1 VSAKPEATDAQP
13 ARIRIDRRP
22 IWIILLE
29 RSLRPAAFL
38 LLALAFV
45 AVLQADP
52 PAGLTVAGLR
62 ALGVFGL
69 CLVLWVTGLLP
80 LAVTSLLA
88 IALVPLAGV
97 LKAPEAYSLFGNEAI
112 FFILGA
118 FILAAAMMRTGLS
131 ARLALGF
138 LQRVGTSPRRL
149 LAGVMAAT
157 ALTCFAMPSHAAA
170 AMVFPI
176 VLEIV
181 RALGLQASRSRY
193 ATALLMA
200 CAWGAG
206 IGSNLALV
214 SSARAALSIGFLTEA
229 GAPGIPFGKW
239 TLLAAP
245 MVAVQLVAA
254 FAVLLK
260 FFPIDVQTTAPAL
273 DALQSRLKAMGKVS
287 GPERLAGLVLL
298 GAITAWIYGG
308 LDWGLANVA
317 VVASV
322 ALYVLR
328 VLTWKD
334 AEDYVNWGIFLLYGG
349 AIALGA
355 ALDRSGAAAW
365 LADRTL
371 GAWVESPW
379 ALVAS
384 LSAISVVLSEGIS
397 NSAVVAAIAPLAIA
411 LGREFS
417 IDPAIPV
424 LAVTMPAGLA
434 FAMPTATPAM
444 ALAFSYGGLRVRD
457 TLAAG
462 LVADLVAW
470 LIFLAMAFLWA
481 PLAGYGLG

>member
-1 VSAKPEATDAQP
+1 MSAKPET
-13 ARIRIDRRP
+13 RGLSRVRIDRRP
-22 IWIILLE
+22 LWILLLE

-38 LLALAFV
+38 ALGWGFV
-45 AVLQADP
+45 AVVQAAP
-52 PAGLTVAGLR
+52 PEGLTVAGLR
-62 ALGVFGL
+62 ALAVFGL
-69 CLVLWVTGLLP
+69 CLILWVTGMLP

-88 IALVPLAGV
+88 IALVPMAGV
-97 LKAPEAYSLFGNEAI
+97 LAPPEAYSLFGNEAI

-118 FILAAAMMRTGLS
+118 FILAAAMMKTGLS

-138 LQRVGTSPRRL
+138 LNRVGTSPRRL
-149 LAGVMAAT
+149 IAGVMSAT

-176 VLEIV
+176 VLEVV
-181 RALGLQASRSRY
+181 RALDLRPSRSRY
-193 ATALLMA
+193 AKALLLA

-214 SSARAALSIGFLTEA
+214 SSARAALSLGFLTDA
-229 GAPGIPFGKW
+229 GVPGIPFGTW

-245 MVAVQLVAA
+245 MVVLQLIAG
-254 FAVLLK
+254 FVLLLA
-260 FFPIDVQTTAPAL
+260 FFPPDVQSTAPAVT
-273 DALQSRLKAMGKVS
+273 ALQAHMKELGKVRWD
-287 GPERLAGLVLL
+287 ERLAGLVLL
-298 GAITAWIYGG
+298 GAIFAWSIGG
-308 LDWGLANVA
+308 LELGLANVA
-317 VVASV
+317 IVAGV
-322 ALYVLR
+322 ALYVFR

-355 ALDRSGAAAW
+355 ALDRSGAASW

-379 ALVAS
+379 ALIAS
-384 LSAISVVLSEGIS
+384 LSGLSVVLSEGVS
-397 NSAVVAAIAPLAIA
+397 NSAVVAAVAPLAIA

-417 IDPAIPV
+417 MNPAVPV

-457 TLAAG
+457 TLLPG
-462 LVADLVAW
+462 LAADLVAW
-470 LIFLAMAFLWA
+470 LLFLAMVFLWA
-481 PLAGYGLG
+481 PVAGYGLT